1 MKTNIW
7 HNALKKG
14 QVTVRAPL
22 WASLV
27 GAGVFV
33 DLKMIQDITFG
44 GGGKSIPDI
53 STNDMDGLFAAKT
66 LSIWE

>member
-1 MKTNIW
+1 M
-7 HNALKKG
+7 
-14 QVTVRAPL
+14 
-22 WASLV
+22 
-27 GAGVFV
+27 FV

-66 LSIWE
+66 LSI